1 MERVTKENYY
11 LDIAQTV
18 SERSTCLRKRFG
30 AIIVKNDVIIS
41 TGYNGAPRGRKN
53 CSDLMVCRR
62 EQLGIPRGERYEL
75 CRSVHSEANAIIAAA
90 RENMLGA
97 SLYMCCTDPRDGSV
111 VPDTNSCMMCKS
123 SSSMPEL
130 PRSISAIPPTS
141 TASSILPNGSPPTTV
156 YPISSGTDSTSFY
169 ERSFCCMNKFTK
181 SISLALAVLL
191 LSGCSG
197 TLVTLKYEDGK
208 RFNKRLGLSY
218 LAAPTNYEPVS
229 VGEAYGYYEK
239 ADMTLYEIKGLNPK
253 EWLTQSYAGSATTIF
268 YDDDITLPT
277 LAELNPGKIY
287 ITESESVTVS
297 IGTVD
302 DPAVIANVV
311 DLFTN
316 GTYAEWPLIDSYKIY
331 ELKFYSEENYP
342 HIYYNL
348 TYGEFEE
355 GVFLYDRNTKH
366 CVMIG
371 DALADFIPSAKG

>member
-1 MERVTKENYY
+1 
-11 LDIAQTV
+11 
-18 SERSTCLRKRFG
+18 
-30 AIIVKNDVIIS
+30 
-41 TGYNGAPRGRKN
+41 
-53 CSDLMVCRR
+53 
-62 EQLGIPRGERYEL
+62 
-75 CRSVHSEANAIIAAA
+75 
-90 RENMLGA
+90 
-97 SLYMCCTDPRDGSV
+97 
-111 VPDTNSCMMCKS
+111 
-123 SSSMPEL
+123 
-130 PRSISAIPPTS
+130 
-141 TASSILPNGSPPTTV
+141 
-156 YPISSGTDSTSFY
+156 
-169 ERSFCCMNKFTK
+169 MNKFTK
-181 SISLALAVLL
+181 SLSLALAALL

-197 TLVTLKYEDGK
+197 TLVNLKYEDGK
-208 RFNKRLGLSY
+208 MLNKRLGLSY

-239 ADMTLYEIKGLNPK
+239 ADMTLYEIKGLDPK

-277 LAELNPGKIY
+277 LAELNPNKIY

-311 DLFTN
+311 DLFVN